1 MKGVIASLVLLMFFS
16 TAAMAAS
23 GVRETPFTLDDRD
36 RLIRLDVRMDAIEKR
51 MDSIEKR
58 MDGLEKKMDDLE
70 KRVDKRIDT
79 LKSDMDKRF
88 DQMMTFMLWGFGI
101 LFGGM
106 GVLMTT
112 VIWDRRTALAPV
124 IRKSDEYGQRLLTLE
139 RLSEEMLS
147 RLKEDKQEVKII
159 HALREAAVKD
169 LGIAEALRHAGL
181 L

>member
-1 MKGVIASLVLLMFFS
+1 MKGVIAALGLLMFFS
-16 TAAMAAS
+16 TAALASS

-36 RLIRLDVRMDAIEKR
+36 RLIRLDVRMDG
-51 MDSIEKR
+51 MEKR
-58 MDGLEKKMDDLE
+58 MDGME
-70 KRVDKRIDT
+70 KRMDAIDKRIDT

-106 GVLMTT
+106 GVLITT

-124 IRKSDEYGQRLLTLE
+124 VRKNDEYDKRLLTLE
-139 RLSEEMLS
+139 RLSEETLS

-159 HALREAAVKD
+159 QALREAAVKD